1 MDAAPVFQ
9 PSRSKY
15 LVFTADYILPVLII
29 IGVITLLCVGLYS
42 PIFKITKIN
51 CKLDYQEC
59 GDLSVVAELNKFK
72 GKNIFTLS
80 SDAVVSRLTSGDFT
94 IREAHLSREL
104 PGTLTLDLQSVY
116 PSVALKV
123 ETDPT
128 WVVLDPKL
136 RVIGTRTIDP
146 NVPTVVVP
154 GPLTVTVGKPLTD
167 EVIINALGLARR
179 LADELFSVKTI
190 TLINEDTIE
199 LSLSGGR
206 VAIFTPKKDEM
217 AQLHRLQVVLSD
229 DTIMGGVSTIDVRFA
244 QPVLRP

>member
-1 MDAAPVFQ
+1 MDVAPVFQ

-15 LVFTADYILPVLII
+15 LVFTTDYILPVLII
-29 IGVITLLCVGLYS
+29 IGVLTLLAVALYS
-42 PIFKITKIN
+42 PIFKITQIN
-51 CKLDYQEC
+51 CRLDYQEC
-59 GDLSVVAELNKFK
+59 SDPSVVAEFDKFK
-72 GKNIFTLS
+72 GKNIFTLR
-80 SDAVVSRLTSGDFT
+80 SDSVTSRLTSGDFT
-94 IREAHLSREL
+94 IREAHLKREL

-128 WVVLDPKL
+128 WVVLDSKL
-136 RVIGTRTIDP
+136 RVIGTRSTDP

-154 GPLTVTVGKPLTD
+154 GPITLTVGKPLTD
-167 EVIINALGLARR
+167 EVIINTLGLARR

-199 LSLSGGR
+199 LSLSGGK
-206 VAIFTPKKDEM
+206 VAIFTPKKDELI
-217 AQLHRLQVVLSD
+217 QLHTLQVVLSD

-244 QPVLRP
+244 QPVLR